1 MKKSKTEIDNLEE
14 SEYQLG
20 LKNSFTDR
28 IRRRFIRV
36 STDFWF
42 RTLVKRFRL
51 KVNEIGVGDFSFFV
65 EEQRYKPRAQ
75 YLIKNQWTMIQ
86 YGIYLIEY
94 TIVDRTAFS
103 YLSLNQGLDYSL
115 HMETELTK
123 NHASNVE
130 VIANLFKR
138 TEQFAHWTI
147 TNGKSP
153 YFRS

>member
-1 MKKSKTEIDNLEE
+1 MRKRKTGIDNYEQ

-20 LKNSFTDR
+20 LKNSFTVR

-42 RTLVKRFRL
+42 RTLVKRFRS
-51 KVNEIGVGDFSFFV
+51 KVNEIGVGDFSYFV
-65 EEQRYKPRAQ
+65 EGQRYQPRAR
-75 YLIKNQWTMIQ
+75 YLIKNQWAIIQ

-123 NHASNVE
+123 NQASNVAII
-130 VIANLFKR
+130 VDLFKR
-138 TEQFAHWTI
+138 TEEFAHWTI

>member
-51 KVNEIGVGDFSFFV
+51 KVNEIAVGDFSFFV

-130 VIANLFKR
+130 VIVNLFKR

>member
-1 MKKSKTEIDNLEE
+1 MRKSKTEIDNLEE
-14 SEYQLG
+14 SEYQFS

-28 IRRRFIRV
+28 IRRRLIRV

-42 RTLVKRFRL
+42 RTLIKRFRL
-51 KVNEIGVGDFSFFV
+51 KVNEIGVDDFSFFV

-75 YLIKNQWTMIQ
+75 YLIKNQWTVIQ

-130 VIANLFKR
+130 VIVNLFKR
-138 TEQFAHWTI
+138 TEEFAHWTI

>member
-1 MKKSKTEIDNLEE
+1 MSENKKEIHNLEA
-14 SEYQLG
+14 SGYQLG

-42 RTLVKRFRL
+42 RTLVKRFTL

-65 EEQRYKPRAQ
+65 KENRYKPRAQ
-75 YLIKNQWTMIQ
+75 YLIKNQWVIIQ

-94 TIVDRTAFS
+94 TIVDGTAFS
-103 YLSLNQGLDYSL
+103 YVSLNHGLDYSI

-123 NHASNVE
+123 NRALNVE
-130 VIANLFKR
+130 IIVELFNK
-138 TEQFAHWTI
+138 TEEFVHWTI
-147 TNGKSP
+147 TNRKSP

>member
-1 MKKSKTEIDNLEE
+1 MSKNKKEIDNLEE
-14 SEYQLG
+14 SENQLG
-20 LKNSFTDR
+20 LNNSFTDR
-28 IRRRFIRV
+28 VRRRLIRV

-42 RTLVKRFRL
+42 RILVKRFTL
-51 KVNEIGVGDFSFFV
+51 KVNEIGAGDFSFFV

-75 YLIKNQWTMIQ
+75 YLIKNQWTIIQ

-123 NHASNVE
+123 NHASNMEIIVE
-130 VIANLFKR
+130 LFKR
-138 TEQFAHWTI
+138 TEEFAHWTI
-147 TNGKSP
+147 TIGKSP